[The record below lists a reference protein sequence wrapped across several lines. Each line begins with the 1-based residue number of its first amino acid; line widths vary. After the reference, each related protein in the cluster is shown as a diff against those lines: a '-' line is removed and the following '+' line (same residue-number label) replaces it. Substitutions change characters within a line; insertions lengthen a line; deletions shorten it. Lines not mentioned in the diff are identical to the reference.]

1 MSMIMLLVVYVQETL
16 EGVLWKERFA
26 RNAGSKSYQIR
37 RDRDEDE
44 HEVNVIVSNFNI
56 TELVEIAYNSQKH
69 VVSPLVICLAG
80 SMPYEF
86 HKVVPYKYNAT
97 MLEDGKEVP
106 IPSLSYVVNTTNISG
121 VTLSARVFSSV
132 APKRIEDALVGKKTL
147 METPIMQSSQSNG
160 VNQKFD
166 HDEVLKLIK
175 RSEFNMVGQL
185 LHTPSKIYVLSLLM
199 NSEAHREDL

>member
-1 MSMIMLLVVYVQETL
+1 MKRDLQEMLDQNLI
-16 EGVLWKERFA
+16 
-26 RNAGSKSYQIR
+26 QIT
-37 RDRDEDE
+37 RDRYEDE
-44 HEVNVIVSNFNI
+44 HELNVIVPHFNI
-56 TELVEIAYNSQKH
+56 PEPVVIAYNGKKSI
-69 VVSPLVICLAG
+69 VSLLVIRLAG
-80 SMPYEF
+80 ATPFESDII
-86 HKVVPYKYNAT
+86 VPYKYNAT